1 MASTWSWVTYTVVMP
16 RRRCRRRDLRTG
28 LDAEL
33 GVEVRQRLVHEE
45 DLRLTHDGAAH
56 RDTLALTT
64 GERLRLAVQVLGE
77 VEDLRGLLDLL
88 ADLGLVDAG
97 DLEREAHVVG
107 DGHVRV
113 QRVVLEHHR
122 DVPVLRRQV
131 RDVAVTDADGAAVDV
146 LETRE
151 HAQGGGLAA
160 AGGADEDEELA
171 VLDVDVELV
180 DGGLGR
186 SPGRSGSPCRT

>member
-1 MASTWSWVTYTVVMP
+1 MP
-16 RRRCRRRDLRTG
+16 RRRCSDGDLRTG
-28 LDAEL
+28 RHAEL
-33 GVEVRQRLVHEE
+33 GVQVGQRLVHEE
-45 DLRLTHDGAAH
+45 DLRLTHDRAAH

-64 GERLRLAVQVLGE
+64 GEGLRLAVQVLGE

-88 ADLGLVDAG
+88 PDLRLVDAG

-113 QRVVLEHHR
+113 QRVVLEHHG

-131 RDVAVTDADGAAVDV
+131 RDVAVADADGAAVDV
-146 LETRE
+146 LQPRE
-151 HAQGGGLAA
+151 HAERGGLAA
-160 AGGADEDEELA
+160 AGRTDQDEELA
-171 VLDVDVELV
+171 VLDVDVEPV

-186 SPGRSGSPCRT
+186 RPGRPGSPCRT